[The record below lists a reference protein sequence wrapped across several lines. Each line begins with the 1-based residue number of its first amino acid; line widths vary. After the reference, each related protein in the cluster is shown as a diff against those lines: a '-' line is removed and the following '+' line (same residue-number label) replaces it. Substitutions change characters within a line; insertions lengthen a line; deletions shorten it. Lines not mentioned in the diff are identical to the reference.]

1 SEASDNTPPTSQS
14 QNQEIFLG
22 EEEIFDVSLST
33 FYVFDKEN
41 TRRPPPAQQLRFARC
56 GGCGGCGG
64 HGGGCGC
71 GGPGGGRGHCGV
83 GGRGPGRRRGHGGVW
98 GSGPSGRGVP
108 AWRPMRRLPRRLPM
122 RRPFL

>member
-41 TRRPPPAQQLRFARC
+41 SRRPPPAQQLRFARC

-71 GGPGGGRGHCGV
+71 GGHGGGCGHGGL
-83 GGRGPGRRRGHGGVW
+83 GGRGPGGWGFPGGWPLGGVPW
-98 GSGPSGRGVP
+98 GCPVRGP
-108 AWRPMRRLPRRLPM
+108 
-122 RRPFL
+122 FF